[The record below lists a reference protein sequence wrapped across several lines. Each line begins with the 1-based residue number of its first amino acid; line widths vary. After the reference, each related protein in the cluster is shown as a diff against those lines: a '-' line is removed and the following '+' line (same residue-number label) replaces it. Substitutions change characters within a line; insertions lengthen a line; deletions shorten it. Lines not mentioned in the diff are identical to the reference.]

1 MNSNLLRDNQKG
13 ENPIEQ
19 NVFVNASLT
28 YGCIHKNVHIILLLH
43 TGSLNNLVKNMQNVL
58 YRYKQGEKKY

>member
-13 ENPIEQ
+13 GNPIEQ

-28 YGCIHKNVHIILLLH
+28 YGCIHKNVHITLLLP
-43 TGSLNNLVKNMQNVL
+43 
-58 YRYKQGEKKY
+58 